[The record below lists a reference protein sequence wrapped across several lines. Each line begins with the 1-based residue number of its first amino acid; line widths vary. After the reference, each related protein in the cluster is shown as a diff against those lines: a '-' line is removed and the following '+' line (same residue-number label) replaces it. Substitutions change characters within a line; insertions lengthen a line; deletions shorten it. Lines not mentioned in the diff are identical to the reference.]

1 MATVT
6 NISDFRKKDLSQ
18 FKDGNY
24 DVNKTIECIEASDE
38 DAYNMWNKIQEDK
51 RRKGIDRIW

>member
-6 NISDFRKKDLSQ
+6 NISDFRKKDLSK

-24 DVNKTIECIEASDE
+24 DVNKTIKCIEASDE
-38 DAYNMWNKIQEDK
+38 DAYNMWQRIQEDK
-51 RRKGIDRIW
+51 QRKGLDRIW